1 MSGMEIALM
10 ASTALGAASSMAQAS
25 QQRKV
30 QSQAQA
36 IQAQQAQ
43 QQMNE
48 LQRQHA
54 KAEQERQERLRRAS
68 ASQRAAFAGA
78 GISSDGSGEAVFD
91 NLLTQSLQEKQ
102 EIDHQLDRSLRSIQ
116 DGIQLNL
123 LKQPRSDSF
132 AKASSIMQ
140 SGASIINSGR
150 QLGIF

>member
-10 ASTALGAASSMAQAS
+10 ALGAASSISQAN
-25 QQRKV
+25 QQRKA

-36 IQAQQAQ
+36 MQAQQAQ
-43 QQMNE
+43 DQMNE

-54 KAEQERQERLRRAS
+54 KAEQDRQERLRRAS

-102 EIDHQLDRSLRSIQ
+102 EIDERLDRSIRSLQ
-116 DGIQLNL
+116 DGMQLNL
-123 LKQPRSDSF
+123 LRHQRPDSF
-132 AKASSIMQ
+132 SKA
-140 SGASIINSGR
+140 ASVVQTGVGLGR